1 MNMKTE
7 PPRTG
12 VPLAKAWYGLWVFFL
27 VALALNAASL
37 HRNNEHMPYG
47 SMRSFWV
54 AVSAPVSGA
63 TVALGL
69 DRPREFLT
77 RTAGTALNE

>member
-7 PPRTG
+7 SPRTG
-12 VPLAKAWYGLWVFFL
+12 VPLAKAWYGLGVFYL

-47 SMRSFWV
+47 EVRSFWV
-54 AVSAPVSGA
+54 SVSAPVRGA

-69 DRPREFLT
+69 DRPREFLA
-77 RTAGTALNE
+77 RTVGTALNE